1 MATIHKGMINGGLKD
16 SLKDSGLNNYDLAT
30 TKLYKGVVPMWKQLG
45 FSNDSFDIPFENI
58 YWKNHVPSDFNY
70 FNLSGISI
78 ETILVDDEV
87 EDGVG
92 VGVTRGSKVKR
103 TPYTKSVI
111 DDSSGS
117 MQQWDDGYLYP
128 MLPRIDKF
136 GAFLGEI
143 NTKDNYGSEDAPITN
158 SQEVTSSLLLNV
170 DFNKNN
176 TNRLEDL
183 TTKNE
188 IKYFKDFEIG
198 LDEDLR
204 IKNNTVFFPDPL
216 EKNKEEQAF

>member
-1 MATIHKGMINGGLKD
+1 M
-16 SLKDSGLNNYDLAT
+16 
-30 TKLYKGVVPMWKQLG
+30 
-45 FSNDSFDIPFENI
+45 
-58 YWKNHVPSDFNY
+58 
-70 FNLSGISI
+70 
-78 ETILVDDEV
+78 
-87 EDGVG
+87 
-92 VGVTRGSKVKR
+92 
-103 TPYTKSVI
+103 
-111 DDSSGS
+111 
-117 MQQWDDGYLYP
+117 
-128 MLPRIDKF
+128 
-136 GAFLGEI
+136 
-143 NTKDNYGSEDAPITN
+143 
-158 SQEVTSSLLLNV
+158 TSSLLLNV